1 MIPNFHPSAGDI
13 ITGVALLLS
22 VGINGLLLLLVK
34 KLLLLVKNLTKQ
46 TQSNEWHL
54 ERLMEENATLAS
66 NQKPIPWNKGK
77 KGYKLP
83 RKPKEATYV
92 LTPTDG
98 IVAAWDK
105 DGKQT
110 VVPNWEKNV

>member
-1 MIPNFHPSAGDI
+1 MIPNFHPSAGDVV
-13 ITGVALLLS
+13 TGVALLLS

-34 KLLLLVKNLTKQ
+34 NLTKQ
-46 TQSNEWHL
+46 TQSDEWHL
-54 ERLMEENATLAS
+54 ERLMEENKELKT

-92 LTPTDG
+92 LAPTDG

>member
-22 VGINGLLLLLVK
+22 VGLNGLLIAVVK
-34 KLLLLVKNLTKQ
+34 DYQ
-46 TQSNEWHL
+46 ISNSAL
-54 ERLMEENATLAS
+54 RAERDVLAD
-66 NQKPIPWNKGK
+66 NQKPVPWNKGK

-92 LTPTDG
+92 LKPTNG

>member
-1 MIPNFHPSAGDI
+1 MIPNFHPSAGDVV
-13 ITGVALLLS
+13 TGVALLLS

-34 KLLLLVKNLTKQ
+34 NLTKQ
-46 TQSNEWHL
+46 TQSDEWHL
-54 ERLMEENATLAS
+54 ERLMEENKELKT